1 MATVW
6 LARLRGKRGF
16 EKLFAIKTIRTELVD
31 DPRFQ
36 EMFLDEARIASGI
49 QHPNVAQILDL
60 GEQQDVLFIVM
71 EWVDGDS
78 LAKVRKLVTKRGH
91 RLPVGVVLRVL
102 ADASAGVHAAHEMK
116 DDQGEPL
123 EIVHRDVSLQNIL
136 VGSAGSVKV
145 IDFGIAKAHNRKQ
158 GETRT
163 GVVKG
168 KIQYMAPEQV
178 QKGKTVDRRTDVWAL
193 GVCLHELVTGKLP
206 YDGDDDIE
214 VIRKLMTDEAPLLEA
229 GLPEAIV
236 RVLERSIALD
246 ADARFP
252 TAAGMQRALE
262 AAMKEMGEATTSE
275 DVAAFLR
282 TELPELAQ
290 RRKEILNKAVEE
302 ARERVASGGETK
314 TTSLPDPDVAFA
326 PTIMSERQPKSLP
339 TPAPATQREGR
350 MDRPSDAG
358 TVALVKTKPVA
369 PAREASTGF
378 DQEPIKIPK
387 TSKAW
392 LWVTL
397 LLIVGLGGAW
407 YRWPTEIKQWLAQ
420 RGIGGGGG
428 DTPVQIVPVPETTA
442 TTSTATAPTDSA
454 KPAVTTPASAASPQP
469 STHPSASASAS
480 HPEPSATHHGWPV
493 GGHEPPVS
501 SASAVPP
508 VAPTSTW
515 SPYKQATPAP
525 TASDNPYS
533 GAPPP

>member
-1 MATVW
+1 
-6 LARLRGKRGF
+6 
-16 EKLFAIKTIRTELVD
+16 
-31 DPRFQ
+31 
-36 EMFLDEARIASGI
+36 
-49 QHPNVAQILDL
+49 
-60 GEQQDVLFIVM
+60 
-71 EWVDGDS
+71 
-78 LAKVRKLVTKRGH
+78 
-91 RLPVGVVLRVL
+91 
-102 ADASAGVHAAHEMK
+102 
-116 DDQGEPL
+116 
-123 EIVHRDVSLQNIL
+123 
-136 VGSAGSVKV
+136 
-145 IDFGIAKAHNRKQ
+145 
-158 GETRT
+158 
-163 GVVKG
+163 
-168 KIQYMAPEQV
+168 
-178 QKGKTVDRRTDVWAL
+178 
-193 GVCLHELVTGKLP
+193 
-206 YDGDDDIE
+206 
-214 VIRKLMTDEAPLLEA
+214 
-229 GLPEAIV
+229 
-236 RVLERSIALD
+236 
-246 ADARFP
+246 
-252 TAAGMQRALE
+252 
-262 AAMKEMGEATTSE
+262 
-275 DVAAFLR
+275 
-282 TELPELAQ
+282 
-290 RRKEILNKAVEE
+290 
-302 ARERVASGGETK
+302 
-314 TTSLPDPDVAFA
+314 
-326 PTIMSERQPKSLP
+326 
-339 TPAPATQREGR
+339 
-350 MDRPSDAG
+350 
-358 TVALVKTKPVA
+358 VKTKPVA